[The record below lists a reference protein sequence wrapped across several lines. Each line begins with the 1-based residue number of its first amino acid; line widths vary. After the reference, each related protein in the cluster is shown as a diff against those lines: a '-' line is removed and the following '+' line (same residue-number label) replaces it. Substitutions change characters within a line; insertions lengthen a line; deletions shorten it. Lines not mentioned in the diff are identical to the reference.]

1 MAQTQSFTDYDY
13 SVAKGFVISAL
24 FWGVFGMSVGLT
36 LAFELVFPE
45 LNADLPWLSF
55 NRLRPLHTNAV
66 IFGYTLSGVFAAW
79 YYISQRVLKVRM
91 VLPALAK
98 THLALFNLL
107 LVLGAFTLLDGQSSS
122 KEYHEMPWW
131 LDIVIVVMWL
141 M

>member
-24 FWGVFGMSVGLT
+24 FWGIFGMSVGLT

-66 IFGYTLSGVFAAW
+66 IFGFTLSGVFAAW
-79 YYISQRVLKVRM
+79 Y
-91 VLPALAK
+91 
-98 THLALFNLL
+98 
-107 LVLGAFTLLDGQSSS
+107 
-122 KEYHEMPWW
+122 
-131 LDIVIVVMWL
+131 
-141 M
+141 